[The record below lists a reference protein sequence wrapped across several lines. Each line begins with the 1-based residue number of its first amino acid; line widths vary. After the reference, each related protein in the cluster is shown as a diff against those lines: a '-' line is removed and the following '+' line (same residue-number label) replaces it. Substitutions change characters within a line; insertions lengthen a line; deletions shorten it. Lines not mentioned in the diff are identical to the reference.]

1 MTGWRRAFCT
11 SIPKDTLSTDISN
24 ESLSPRISS
33 KFGFFSNPSTPPSQS
48 RRQPDHPGLGLR
60 CRTSVATSV
69 STPSSTSNSPKLMTQ
84 KKTGASRLLFHFSNP
99 SSPKSPSG
107 FSFIKTGLR
116 LSKSRC
122 GICLQSVKRGQGTA
136 IFTSE
141 CSHSFHFPCISAH
154 IKKNRTVACPVCSS
168 IWNEAPL
175 LDGHNALKKP
185 IQTDKTRGV
194 ESIKSGEVKSK
205 PLKVYN
211 DDEPLMSPTSGGRC
225 NPIPESDENEDDEEQ
240 DSAVEF
246 QGFFATSAP
255 LASPRLPN
263 IVKNVEVSLLPEAAV
278 IAAGRSYETYAVVL
292 KVKAPAQSATTSS
305 SPMNR
310 SLRPP
315 IDLVTV
321 LDVSASANNAKLQM
335 VKRTMRLVISSL
347 GCTDRLSIVAFS
359 ASSKRLLS
367 LRRMTSNGRRSA
379 RRIVDL
385 LCEVGQG
392 ACINDAIK
400 KAAKVLEDRRER
412 NPAASIILI
421 SDGRD
426 DRVGASYSGNYK
438 RSSPVVCSTRF
449 PHLEIP
455 VHAISFGDGL
465 VAPEDALANC
475 VSGLLSVVVQDLRLQ
490 LGFVSGSTPA
500 EIAAVYSLSSRP
512 TVLEPGSI
520 RIGDLSSEEVREMLV
535 ELKVPASSIG
545 THPLLSVRSS
555 FKDTSSHSQGLVC
568 SKQHALPLP
577 RPRTVRSSGS
587 NIERLRNLHVT
598 IRAVAE
604 SQRLIEHNDFSAA
617 QHLLSSA
624 RALLLKQSGSTSASE
639 YIKGLDVESA
649 ALNRRKQ
656 QQMQTQRQN
665 VMAGRETSRIDE
677 KVEQL
682 TPTSAWRAA
691 ERLAKVAIMR
701 KSMNRVSDLHGF
713 EDARF

>member
-1 MTGWRRAFCT
+1 M
-11 SIPKDTLSTDISN
+11 
-24 ESLSPRISS
+24 
-33 KFGFFSNPSTPPSQS
+33 
-48 RRQPDHPGLGLR
+48 
-60 CRTSVATSV
+60 
-69 STPSSTSNSPKLMTQ
+69 
-84 KKTGASRLLFHFSNP
+84 
-99 SSPKSPSG
+99 
-107 FSFIKTGLR
+107 
-116 LSKSRC
+116 
-122 GICLQSVKRGQGTA
+122 KRGQGTA

-141 CSHSFHFPCISAH
+141 CSHSFHFPCISSH
-154 IKKNRTVACPVCSS
+154 IKKYRTVACPVCSS
-168 IWNEAPL
+168 VWNEAPL
-175 LDGHNALKKP
+175 IDSQNPQKQP
-185 IQTDKTRGV
+185 IQTDKKRGI
-194 ESIKSGEVKSK
+194 ESIKLGDLKSK

-211 DDEPLMSPTSGGRC
+211 DDESLMSPTAGGRF
-225 NPIPESDENEDDEEQ
+225 NPIPESDENEEDDEEQ

-255 LASPRLPN
+255 FGSPRLPN

-278 IAAGRSYETYAVVL
+278 VAAGRSYETYAVVL
-292 KVKAPAQSATTSS
+292 KVKAPARSATTSS

-310 SLRPP
+310 NLRPP

-321 LDVSASANNAKLQM
+321 LDVSASANSAKLQM

-347 GCTDRLSIVAFS
+347 CCSDRLSIVAFS

-379 RRIVDL
+379 RRIIDL

-392 ACINDAIK
+392 ACVNDAIK

-421 SDGRD
+421 SDGHD
-426 DRVGASYSGNYK
+426 DRVGASYSGNYR

-449 PHLEIP
+449 PHLEVP
-455 VHAISFGDGL
+455 VHAVAFGDGPPP
-465 VAPEDALANC
+465 PEDALAKC
-475 VSGLLSVVVQDLRLQ
+475 ISGLLSVVVQDLRLQ
-490 LGFVSGSTPA
+490 LGFASGSSPA
-500 EIAAVYSLSSRP
+500 EISAVYSLSARP
-512 TVLEPGSI
+512 IPLEPGSI
-520 RIGDLSSEEVREMLV
+520 RVGDLSSEEVREMLV
-535 ELKVPASSIG
+535 ELKVPVSSIG
-545 THPLLSVRSS
+545 THPVLSVRST
-555 FKDTSSHSQGLVC
+555 FKDTSSQSQGLVC
-568 SKQHALPLP
+568 STSKQHALPVP

-604 SQRLIEHNDFSAA
+604 SERLMEHNDLSAA

-639 YIKGLDVESA
+639 YIKGLDAESA
-649 ALNRRKQ
+649 VLSRRKQ
-656 QQMQTQRQN
+656 LQMQSQRQN
-665 VMAGRETSRIDE
+665 TAGAHEPSRVEE
-677 KVEQL
+677 KLEPL

>member
-1 MTGWRRAFCT
+1 MTGWRRAFCA
-11 SIPKDTLSTDISN
+11 SIPKHDTDSKRIAN
-24 ESLSPRISS
+24 EAQSPRISS
-33 KFGFFSNPSTPPSQS
+33 KFGFFSNPSTP
-48 RRQPDHPGLGLR
+48 RPDNPGLGLR
-60 CRTSVATSV
+60 CRTSVATV
-69 STPSSTSNSPKLMTQ
+69 PTTPSSSTPNSPKLMTQ
-84 KKTGASRLLFHFSNP
+84 NKTTASRLFSHFSNP
-99 SSPKSPSG
+99 SSPKSPST
-107 FSFIKTGLR
+107 FSLLKTGLR
-116 LSKSRC
+116 ISKSKC
-122 GICLQSVKRGQGTA
+122 GICLQSVRRGQGTA

-154 IKKNRTVACPVCSS
+154 IKKLRIVACPVCSS
-168 IWNEAPL
+168 VWNEAPL
-175 LDGHNALKKP
+175 LDAQTSLHQP

-194 ESIKSGEVKSK
+194 ESIELKSK
-205 PLKVYN
+205 TLKVYN
-211 DDEPLMSPTSGGRC
+211 DDEPLMSPTSGARF
-225 NPIPESDENEDDEEQ
+225 NPIPESDENEDDDEQ
-240 DSAVEF
+240 DGAVEF

-255 LASPRLPN
+255 LASPKLPN

-278 IAAGRSYETYAVVL
+278 VAAGRNYETHAVVL
-292 KVKAPAQSATTSS
+292 KVKAPARSARTSS

-310 SLRPP
+310 NLRPP

-321 LDVSASANNAKLQM
+321 LDVSASANSAKLQM

-347 GCTDRLSIVAFS
+347 CCTDRLSIVAFS

-412 NPAASIILI
+412 NSAASIILI
-421 SDGRD
+421 SDGHD
-426 DRVGASYSGNYK
+426 DRVGASYSSNCK

-455 VHAISFGDGL
+455 VHVVSFGDGP
-465 VAPEDALANC
+465 APPEDALAKC

-490 LGFVSGSTPA
+490 LGFVSGSSPA
-500 EIAAVYSLSSRP
+500 EITAVYSLSARP
-512 TVLEPGSI
+512 IALEPGSI
-520 RIGDLSSEEVREMLV
+520 RIGDLSCEEIREMLL
-535 ELKVPASSIG
+535 ELKVPVSSIG
-545 THPLLSVRSS
+545 THPILSVRST
-555 FKDTSSHSQGLVC
+555 FRDMSSPSHGLIC
-568 SKQHALPLP
+568 SKQHALPVP
-577 RPRTVRSSGS
+577 RPRAVRSSGS

-604 SQRLIEHNDFSAA
+604 SQRLMEHNDFSAA
-617 QHLLSSA
+617 QHLVSSA
-624 RALLLKQSGSTSASE
+624 RALLLKQSGSSSASE
-639 YIKGLDVESA
+639 YIRGLDDESA
-649 ALNRRKQ
+649 ALSRRKQ
-656 QQMQTQRQN
+656 QQRQSQRQN
-665 VMAGRETSRIDE
+665 NITAEREVRRVDE
-677 KVEQL
+677 KLEQV